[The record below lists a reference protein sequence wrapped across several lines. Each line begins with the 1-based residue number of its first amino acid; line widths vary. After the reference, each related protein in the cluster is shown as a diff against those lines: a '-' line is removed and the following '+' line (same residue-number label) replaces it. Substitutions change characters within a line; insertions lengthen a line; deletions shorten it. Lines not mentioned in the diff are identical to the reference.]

1 MNPTTPASGSPM
13 PEALNKYMR
22 TTTQQKVF
30 AMIYG
35 DPVTGKTSGA
45 RTFPNPVIVDFDNNL
60 PAGVANVIPM
70 WDEAFVDKIKPR
82 LVPKVADRCRALELV
97 LADLA
102 RTMPEGSTVI
112 VDSLTR
118 IEHWYNLQE
127 RHEPQP
133 KAKGNENDTRQMF
146 RNRLD
151 YFLGL
156 FTAFTAAKCHVIFI
170 SHIQR
175 ARDDDG
181 DLTQQLKPALMGQIG
196 DKMPGFFPTVLQAVR
211 QVDPANK
218 AAPPKYMWRVRPSTF
233 EIARVPKPVEV
244 DFIPQNYNE
253 LVKYV

>member
-1 MNPTTPASGSPM
+1 MA
-13 PEALNKYMR
+13 KYMR

-30 AMIYG
+30 ATVYG
-35 DPVTGKTSGA
+35 DPCSGKTTGS
-45 RTFPNPVIVDFDNNL
+45 RTFPNPVIIDFDNNL

-70 WDEAFVDKIKPR
+70 WDETFVDKIAPR
-82 LVPKVADRCRALELV
+82 RVPKAPNRRDALEIV

-118 IEHWYNLQE
+118 VEHWYNFQE

-133 KAKGNENDTRQMF
+133 KSKKTSEVDTREMF

-156 FTAFTAAKCHVIFI
+156 FCAFSAAKCHAVFI

-181 DLTQQLKPALMGQIG
+181 DLTQQLRPALMGQIG

-218 AAPPKYMWRVRPSTF
+218 ALPPKYMWRVRPSTF

-244 DFIPQNYNE
+244 DFIPQKFEE
-253 LVKYV
+253 LSKYI